1 MSPSSRPHVAIIG
14 AGGLGGPIAYA
25 LARAG
30 ADLTVCDP
38 DVVELSNLQRQV
50 HFRTADIGRPKVEC
64 LADELVRRGHARAR
78 IRAISMHFTADSAAD
93 VVDNIDLI
101 VDGSDD
107 FATKFEVN
115 DQAMRAGIPYVIA
128 SVVRYTG
135 QVFAADPRR
144 LARDAG
150 GCYRCLFE
158 APPVSGEDEGRTCAD
173 GGVLGAAVGLI
184 GGVAAQAALTL
195 LRAATDE
202 APPPARH
209 AAQGLWVIDDVR
221 APEHARHIRFALRR
235 DCPACASSLALVQ
248 KEAS

>member
-1 MSPSSRPHVAIIG
+1 M
-14 AGGLGGPIAYA
+14 AYA

-30 ADLTVCDP
+30 VDLTVCDP

-50 HFRTADIGRPKVEC
+50 QFRTADIGRPKVEC
-64 LADELVRRGHARAR
+64 LADELVRRGHERAR
-78 IRAISMHFTADSAAD
+78 IRAISMRFTADSAAE
-93 VVDNIDLI
+93 VVDNVDVI

-135 QVFAADPRR
+135 QVFAADPGRI
-144 LARDAG
+144 AQGMG

-158 APPVSGEDEGRTCAD
+158 QPPAPGEDEGRTCAD
-173 GGVLGAAVGLI
+173 GGVLGAAVGLV
-184 GGVAAQAALTL
+184 GGIAARAALAL
-195 LRAATDE
+195 LRSAADDT
-202 APPPARH
+202 PAAADAAVGRASSSDRH
-209 AAQGLWVIDDVR
+209 AEQGLWVLDDIR
-221 APEHARHIRFALRR
+221 TPEHARHIRFAPRR
-235 DCPACASSLALVQ
+235 DCPACASLFALVQ